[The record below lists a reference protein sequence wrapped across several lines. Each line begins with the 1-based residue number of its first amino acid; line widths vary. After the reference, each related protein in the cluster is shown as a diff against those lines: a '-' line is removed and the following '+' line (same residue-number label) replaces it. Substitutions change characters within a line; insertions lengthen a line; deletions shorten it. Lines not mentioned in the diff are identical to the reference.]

1 MKPDLVINGLTSMD
15 DIIELHESGKT
26 ELYTLETILAY
37 FKEIGLG
44 QVSLTVLK
52 TMLEDSTIG

>member
-26 ELYTLETILAY
+26 ELYTLETILEH
-37 FKEIGLG
+37 FQDIGLG
-44 QVSLTVLK
+44 QVGVTLIK
-52 TMLEDSTIG
+52 TMLDDSLIK